1 MKKINEKIGI
11 YEILKSFSYS
21 MDLISETVVGHHN
34 KVAYI
39 SLELGKEMNLS
50 NTQLKKLVISALIHD
65 LGVFYLHQSFSDLS
79 FDSRSNQHAEI
90 GYQLLKNNTPVSD
103 IPEIIRYHHHEW
115 DKNNNDEIPILSNI
129 LHLADRIAV
138 LIRDDSP
145 ILSQKKRITKII
157 EKNRKT
163 RFYPEAVEKFIKLSI
178 REDFWLNI
186 ISNTRIEQKLD
197 DFFHPP
203 SWLVNYDEVLKI
215 SNLISHI
222 IDFRSSFTATHS
234 EGIAA
239 ISSHLSKYMNF
250 SNKEQKKMRIAGYLH
265 DIGKLVVP
273 PSVLNK
279 SGKLTNEE
287 WNIMKTHTYY
297 TYQALSTSENL
308 NTIREWASYHH
319 EKLNGEGYPFHLNKN
334 QLSLGSKIMGVSDV
348 FTAITEDRPYRKGME
363 YSKVKT
369 ILNDMAHKN
378 ELDDELVGIVIDNF
392 KEFNDIREEVQI
404 KTKNYFNKFNRK
416 AKNILESLNKQDFS
430 SDKPEALK

>member
-79 FDSRSNQHAEI
+79 FDSRRNQHAEI
-90 GYQLLKNNTPVSD
+90 GYHLLKNNSPIAD

-115 DKNNNDEIPILSNI
+115 DKKNNDEIPRLSNI

-138 LIRDDSP
+138 LIKDDSP
-145 ILSQKKRITKII
+145 ILSQKKRIIKII
-157 EKNRKT
+157 KKNRKL
-163 RFYPEAVEKFIKLSI
+163 RFCPEAVEKFIKLSI

-186 ISNTRIEQKLD
+186 ISNTRIEKKLD
-197 DFFHPP
+197 DFFLPP
-203 SWLVNYDEVLKI
+203 SWLINYDEVLKI

-239 ISSHLSKYMNF
+239 ISAHLSKYLNF
-250 SNKEQKKMRIAGYLH
+250 NKKEQKKMKIAGYLH

-273 PSVLNK
+273 PAVLNK

-297 TYQALSTSENL
+297 TYQALSTTENL

-319 EKLNGEGYPFHLNKN
+319 EKLNGKGYPFHLNKN

-363 YSKVKT
+363 YSKVKI
-369 ILNDMAHKN
+369 ILNEMAVEN
-378 ELDDELVGIVIDNF
+378 ELDEELVGIVLDDF
-392 KEFNDIREEVQI
+392 DEFNDIREEVQV
-404 KTKNYFNKFNRK
+404 KTKKYFNKFNRK
-416 AKNILESLNKQDFS
+416 AKNILDSLDGENIS
-430 SDKPEALK
+430 SDRPEALK